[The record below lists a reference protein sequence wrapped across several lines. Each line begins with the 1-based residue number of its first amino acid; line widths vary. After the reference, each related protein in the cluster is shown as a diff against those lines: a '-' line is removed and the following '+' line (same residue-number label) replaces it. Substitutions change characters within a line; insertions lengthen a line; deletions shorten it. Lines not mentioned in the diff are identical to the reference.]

1 MAECSKKD
9 SSWTIKC
16 VSILPVCCKEY
27 PAVLP
32 ELSTLQ
38 FLVFL
43 TVKKS
48 WSDRLGS
55 SYRVRSQRW
64 ELGHDPAHWDQT
76 GGCFSASGHG
86 GLNEEMMEREEDIFS
101 ERWMLGKEEEEGR
114 ITILLSLFQW
124 WTASYLC
131 WVSGGVRGHTSSV
144 PADLQDSAQESR
156 MDPLHTAENT
166 EKHLL
171 VWLLQGWDAS
181 NNIRSHL
188 KRLHSTDLLQGRSTQ
203 LDGDVSEEA
212 VSFCAEVSDDVRVC
226 VRSSEELHL
235 TFCYLKTLR
244 QDSLHCNIT
253 SIKLTPKV
261 TKERD
266 KTYPAPWDE
275 EIMWFV
281 GKHTVKNICCVL
293 K

>member
-1 MAECSKKD
+1 MFKKR
-9 SSWTIKC
+9 
-16 VSILPVCCKEY
+16 
-27 PAVLP
+27 
-32 ELSTLQ
+32 Q
-38 FLVFL
+38 FLNNKMCEHLTGLLQGVSRSTSGAIHPSVPGIPDRKEKLVRPSGIFL
-43 TVKKS
+43 QSPKS
-48 WSDRLGS
+48 EMRARTRPSALGPDRRMFLGF
-55 SYRVRSQRW
+55 RSRW
-64 ELGHDPAHWDQT
+64 TKWRDDG
-76 GGCFSASGHG
+76 
-86 GLNEEMMEREEDIFS
+86 ERRRNFFRKMDVGE
-101 ERWMLGKEEEEGR
+101 EEEEGR

-188 KRLHSTDLLQGRSTQ
+188 TRLHSTDLLQGRSTQ

-235 TFCYLKTLR
+235 TFCYLETLR

-261 TKERD
+261 TKGEGQD
-266 KTYPAPWDE
+266 
-275 EIMWFV
+275 ISC
-281 GKHTVKNICCVL
+281 TVRRGNHVVCW
-293 K
+293 